1 MTKILVVLSIF
12 WANTALSTNHQ
23 FADFFNSLESLKA
36 NFTQTTDSDTHSLLS
51 TTSGTLTF
59 KRPQQLRW
67 HTTQPNEQI
76 LLLNND
82 ELWLVDTELEQ
93 ASLQQIQDLSQTPL
107 YWLINKPS
115 TLQNLPIFSHQE
127 NHIDWYTTNT
137 STQTLKFGFKDNLLH
152 AISMNNEL
160 EQTIVIAFD
169 QLQINPRI
177 QPKIFKLS
185 LDPNFD
191 IIR

>member
-12 WANTALSTNHQ
+12 WANTALSVNHQ
-23 FADFFNSLESLKA
+23 FSDFFNSLESLKA
-36 NFTQTTDSDTHSLLS
+36 NFTQTTYSDTHSLLS

-67 HTTQPNEQI
+67 HTAQPNEQI

-137 STQTLKFGFKDNLLH
+137 LTQVLKFGFKDDLLH
-152 AISMNNEL
+152 AISLKNEL
-160 EQTIVIAFD
+160 EQTVLIVFD
-169 QLQINPRI
+169 QIDTKPNIEHGAFELRI
-177 QPKIFKLS
+177 DS
-185 LDPNFD
+185 GFD
-191 IIR
+191 VIR

>member
-1 MTKILVVLSIF
+1 MTDLGFVVS
-12 WANTALSTNHQ
+12 
-23 FADFFNSLESLKA
+23 
-36 NFTQTTDSDTHSLLS
+36 
-51 TTSGTLTF
+51 
-59 KRPQQLRW
+59 W

-115 TLQNLPIFSHQE
+115 TLQNLPILSHQE
-127 NHIDWYTTNT
+127 NHIDWYKTNT
-137 STQTLKFGFKDNLLH
+137 LTQVLKFGFKDDLLH
-152 AISMNNEL
+152 AISLKNEL
-160 EQTIVIAFD
+160 EQTVLIVFD
-169 QLQINPRI
+169 QIDT
-177 QPKIFKLS
+177 K
-185 LDPNFD
+185 PNIEHGAFELHIDSGFD

>member
-1 MTKILVVLSIF
+1 MTKILAVLSIF
-12 WANTALSTNHQ
+12 WANIALSANHQ
-23 FADFFNSLESLKA
+23 FSDFFNSLESLKA
-36 NFTQTTDSDTHSLLS
+36 NFTQTTYSDTHSLLS

-67 HTTQPNEQI
+67 HTAQPNEQI

-127 NHIDWYTTNT
+127 NHIDWYKTNT
-137 STQTLKFGFKDNLLH
+137 LTQVLKFGFKDDLLH
-152 AISMNNEL
+152 AISLKNEL
-160 EQTIVIAFD
+160 EQTVLIVFD
-169 QLQINPRI
+169 QIDTKPNIEHGAFELRI
-177 QPKIFKLS
+177 DS
-185 LDPNFD
+185 GFD
-191 IIR
+191 VIR

>member
-12 WANTALSTNHQ
+12 WANTALSANHQ
-23 FADFFNSLESLKA
+23 FSDFFNSLESLKA
-36 NFTQTTDSDTHSLLS
+36 NFTQTTYSDTHSLLS

-59 KRPQQLRW
+59 KRPQRLRW
-67 HTTQPNEQI
+67 HTAQPNEQI

-127 NHIDWYTTNT
+127 NHIDWYKTNT
-137 STQTLKFGFKDNLLH
+137 LTQVLKFGFKDDLLH
-152 AISMNNEL
+152 AISLKNEL
-160 EQTIVIAFD
+160 EQTVLIVFD
-169 QLQINPRI
+169 QIDTKPNIEHGAFELRI
-177 QPKIFKLS
+177 DS
-185 LDPNFD
+185 GFD
-191 IIR
+191 VIR

>member
-12 WANTALSTNHQ
+12 WANTALSANHQ
-23 FADFFNSLESLKA
+23 FSDFFNSLESLKA
-36 NFTQTTDSDTHSLLS
+36 NFTQTTYSDTHSLLS

-67 HTTQPNEQI
+67 YTTQPNEQI

-137 STQTLKFGFKDNLLH
+137 LTQVLKFGFKDDLLH
-152 AISMNNEL
+152 AISLKNEL
-160 EQTIVIAFD
+160 EQTVLIVFD
-169 QLQINPRI
+169 QIDTKPNIEHGAFELRI
-177 QPKIFKLS
+177 DS
-185 LDPNFD
+185 GFD
-191 IIR
+191 VIR

>member
-36 NFTQTTDSDTHSLLS
+36 NFTQTTYSDTHSLLS

-67 HTTQPNEQI
+67 HTAQPNEQI

-127 NHIDWYTTNT
+127 NHIDWYKTNT
-137 STQTLKFGFKDNLLH
+137 LTQVLKFGFKDDLLH
-152 AISMNNEL
+152 AISLKNEL
-160 EQTIVIAFD
+160 EQTVLIVFD
-169 QLQINPRI
+169 QIDTKPNIEHGAFELRI
-177 QPKIFKLS
+177 DS
-185 LDPNFD
+185 GFD
-191 IIR
+191 VIR

>member
-1 MTKILVVLSIF
+1 MTKILVILSIL
-12 WANTALSTNHQ
+12 WANTALSANHQ
-23 FADFFNSLESLKA
+23 FSDFFNSLESLKA
-36 NFTQTTDSDTHSLLS
+36 NFTQTTYNDTHSLLS
-51 TTSGTLTF
+51 TTSGTLAF

-67 HTTQPNEQI
+67 HTAQPNEQI

-127 NHIDWYTTNT
+127 SHINWYTTNT
-137 STQTLKFGFKDNLLH
+137 STQAIKFGFKDNLLH
-152 AISMNNEL
+152 AISLKNEL
-160 EQTIVIAFD
+160 EQTIVIEFD

-177 QPKIFKLS
+177 KPEIFKLS
-185 LDPNFD
+185 HDPNFD

>member
-1 MTKILVVLSIF
+1 VTKILVILSVF
-12 WANTALSTNHQ
+12 WANTALSVNHQ

-36 NFTQTTDSDTHSLLS
+36 NFTQTTNSDTHALFS
-51 TTSGTLTF
+51 TTSGTFAF

-76 LLLNND
+76 LLLNNE
-82 ELWLVDTELEQ
+82 ELWLIDTELEQ
-93 ASLQQIQDLSQTPL
+93 ASLQQIQDLSQTAL

-115 TLQNLPIFSHQE
+115 TLQNLPVFSHRQE
-127 NHIDWYTTNT
+127 GVDWYTTNT
-137 STQTLKFGFKDNLLH
+137 STQALKFGFKDNLLH
-152 AISMNNEL
+152 TISLKNEL
-160 EQTIVIAFD
+160 DQTIVIAFD
-169 QLQINPRI
+169 QLQTNPRI
-177 QPKIFKLS
+177 KPEIFKLS

>member
-12 WANTALSTNHQ
+12 WANTALSANHQ
-23 FADFFNSLESLKA
+23 FSDFFNSLESLKA
-36 NFTQTTDSDTHSLLS
+36 NFTQTTYSDTHSLLS

-67 HTTQPNEQI
+67 HTAQPNEQI

-107 YWLINKPS
+107 YWLINKPD
-115 TLQNLPIFSHQE
+115 TLQNLPVFSHRQE
-127 NHIDWYTTNT
+127 GVDWYTTNT
-137 STQTLKFGFKDNLLH
+137 STQALKFGFKDNLLH
-152 AISMNNEL
+152 TISLKNEL
-160 EQTIVIAFD
+160 DQTIVIAFD
-169 QLQINPRI
+169 QLQTNPRI
-177 QPKIFKLS
+177 KPEIFKLS

>member
-12 WANTALSTNHQ
+12 WANTALSANHQ
-23 FADFFNSLESLKA
+23 FSDFFNSLESLKA
-36 NFTQTTDSDTHSLLS
+36 NFTQTTYSDTHSLLS

-67 HTTQPNEQI
+67 HTAQPNEQI

-93 ASLQQIQDLSQTPL
+93 ASLQQIQDLSRTPL

-127 NHIDWYTTNT
+127 NHIDWYTTNNL
-137 STQTLKFGFKDNLLH
+137 TQVLKFGFKDDLLH
-152 AISMNNEL
+152 AISLKNEL
-160 EQTIVIAFD
+160 EQTVLIVFD
-169 QLQINPRI
+169 QIDTKPNIEHGAFELRI
-177 QPKIFKLS
+177 DS
-185 LDPNFD
+185 GFD
-191 IIR
+191 VIR

>member
-12 WANTALSTNHQ
+12 WVNTALSANHQ
-23 FADFFNSLESLKA
+23 FSDFFNSLESLKA
-36 NFTQTTDSDTHSLLS
+36 NFTQTTNSDTYALFS
-51 TTSGTLTF
+51 TTSGTFAF

-76 LLLNND
+76 LLLNNE
-82 ELWLVDTELEQ
+82 ELWLIDTELEQ

-107 YWLINKPS
+107 YWLINKPD
-115 TLQNLPIFSHQE
+115 TMQNLPVFSHRQE
-127 NHIDWYTTNT
+127 GVDWYTTNT
-137 STQTLKFGFKDNLLH
+137 STQVLKFGFKDNLLH
-152 AISMNNEL
+152 TISLKNEL
-160 EQTIVIAFD
+160 DQTIVIAFD
-169 QLQINPRI
+169 QLQTNPRI
-177 QPKIFKLS
+177 KPEIFKLS

>member
-1 MTKILVVLSIF
+1 M
-12 WANTALSTNHQ
+12 
-23 FADFFNSLESLKA
+23 
-36 NFTQTTDSDTHSLLS
+36 
-51 TTSGTLTF
+51 
-59 KRPQQLRW
+59 
-67 HTTQPNEQI
+67 QI

-137 STQTLKFGFKDNLLH
+137 STQTLKFGFKNNLLH

-160 EQTIVIAFD
+160 EQSIVIAFD
-169 QLQINPRI
+169 QLQINPS
-177 QPKIFKLS
+177 FLKLS
-185 LDPNFD
+185 NN
-191 IIR
+191 IEVWIKA

>member
-12 WANTALSTNHQ
+12 WANTALSANHQ
-23 FADFFNSLESLKA
+23 FSDFFNSLESLKA
-36 NFTQTTDSDTHSLLS
+36 NFTQTTYSDTHSLLS

-67 HTTQPNEQI
+67 HTAQPNEQI

-93 ASLQQIQDLSQTPL
+93 ASLQQIQDLSRTPL

-137 STQTLKFGFKDNLLH
+137 LTQVLKFGFKDDLLH
-152 AISMNNEL
+152 AISLKNEL
-160 EQTIVIAFD
+160 EQTVLIVFD
-169 QLQINPRI
+169 QIDTKPNIEHGAFELRI
-177 QPKIFKLS
+177 DS
-185 LDPNFD
+185 GFD
-191 IIR
+191 VIR

>member
-12 WANTALSTNHQ
+12 WANTALSANHQ
-23 FADFFNSLESLKA
+23 FSDFFNSLESLKA
-36 NFTQTTDSDTHSLLS
+36 NFTQTTYSDTHSLLS

-67 HTTQPNEQI
+67 HTAQPNEQI

-137 STQTLKFGFKDNLLH
+137 LTQVLKFGFKDDLLH
-152 AISMNNEL
+152 AISLKNEL
-160 EQTIVIAFD
+160 EQTVLIVFD
-169 QLQINPRI
+169 QIDTKPNIEHGAFELRI
-177 QPKIFKLS
+177 DS
-185 LDPNFD
+185 GFD
-191 IIR
+191 VIR

>member
-12 WANTALSTNHQ
+12 WANTALSANHQ
-23 FADFFNSLESLKA
+23 FSDFFNSLESLKA
-36 NFTQTTDSDTHSLLS
+36 NFTQTTYSDTHSLLS

-67 HTTQPNEQI
+67 HTAQPNEQI

-93 ASLQQIQDLSQTPL
+93 ASLQQIQDLSRTPL

-137 STQTLKFGFKDNLLH
+137 LTQVLKFGFKDDLLH
-152 AISMNNEL
+152 AISLKNEL
-160 EQTIVIAFD
+160 EQTVLIVFD
-169 QLQINPRI
+169 QIDTKPNIEHGVFELRI
-177 QPKIFKLS
+177 DS
-185 LDPNFD
+185 GFD
-191 IIR
+191 VIR

>member
-12 WANTALSTNHQ
+12 WANTALSANHQ
-23 FADFFNSLESLKA
+23 FSDFFNSLESLKA
-36 NFTQTTDSDTHSLLS
+36 NFTQTTYSDTHSLLS
-51 TTSGTLTF
+51 TTSGTLIF

-67 HTTQPNEQI
+67 HTAQPNEQI

-93 ASLQQIQDLSQTPL
+93 ASLQQIQDLSRTPL

-137 STQTLKFGFKDNLLH
+137 LTQVLKFGFKDDLLH
-152 AISMNNEL
+152 AISLKNEL
-160 EQTIVIAFD
+160 EQTVLIVFD
-169 QLQINPRI
+169 QIDTKPNIEHGAFELRI
-177 QPKIFKLS
+177 DS
-185 LDPNFD
+185 GFD
-191 IIR
+191 VIR